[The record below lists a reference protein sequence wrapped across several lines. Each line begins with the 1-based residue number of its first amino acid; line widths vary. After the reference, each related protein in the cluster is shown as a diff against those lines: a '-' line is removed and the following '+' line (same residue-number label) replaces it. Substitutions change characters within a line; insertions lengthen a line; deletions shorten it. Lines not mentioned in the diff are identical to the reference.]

1 MKEATKE
8 QWQALY
14 QVASQIRDL
23 EPWNTFGDLEL
34 IGLTP
39 KGFKDPF
46 FISIMGMETEHYGV
60 LVYMGLEGFKDFARL
75 AFSSQLRIPETYAFF
90 EQTYLSCHFVPQ
102 EDLLEDD
109 KAFLA
114 SLDISFQESQWVPI
128 FESAKKG
135 YFIDSLDELAVILLT
150 HLLHELKA
158 PLCDEETYKK
168 VRYDQGQYI
177 HKRYNEENGAYQHV
191 CETLPKDLILIDE
204 YIISNQLMIKK
215 AQKIPQGHYHVQ
227 LDLVH
232 MPMEVPS
239 NQELRMVMP
248 KMLIVCDTDS
258 GEVLATELI
267 GEGMDLLATILTSL
281 GTLIENRGRM
291 RSIYVCN
298 TLIVGMLADYCE
310 KLKIDLL
317 QTEVLLHVEAFL
329 EALSETEN

>member
-23 EPWNTFGDLEL
+23 EPWKTFGDLEL

-46 FISIMGMETEHYGV
+46 FISIMGMETEHYGI

-75 AFSSQLRIPETYAFF
+75 AFSSQLRIPEVYAFY
-90 EQTYLSCHFVPQ
+90 EQTYLSCRFVPQ
-102 EDLLEDD
+102 IDLMDEE
-109 KAFLA
+109 KAFLETLA
-114 SLDISFQESQWVPI
+114 ISYQDAKWVPV

-135 YFIDSLDELAVILLT
+135 YFIDGLDELAVILLT

-168 VRYDQGQYI
+168 VRYDQGEYI
-177 HKRYNEENGAYQHV
+177 HKRYDEEKGTYEHV
-191 CETLPKDLILIDE
+191 CETLPKDLNLIDE

-215 AQKIPQGHYHVQ
+215 AQKIPQGHHHVQ

-232 MPMEVPS
+232 MPMEIPA
-239 NQELRMVMP
+239 NDTLRMVMP
-248 KMLIVCDTDS
+248 KMLIICDTDS

-267 GEGMDLLATILTSL
+267 GEGMDVLATILTIL
-281 GTLIENRGRM
+281 GALIENRGRM
-291 RSIYVCN
+291 KSIYVCN

-310 KLKIDLL
+310 KLKIDLI
-317 QTEVLLHVEAFL
+317 QTEALLHVEAFL
-329 EALSETEN
+329 EALSETE